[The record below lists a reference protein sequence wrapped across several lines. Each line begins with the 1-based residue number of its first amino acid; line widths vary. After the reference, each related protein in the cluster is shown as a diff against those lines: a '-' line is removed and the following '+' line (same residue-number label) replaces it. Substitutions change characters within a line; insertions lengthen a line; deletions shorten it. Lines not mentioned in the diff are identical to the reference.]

1 MLHDVGKI
9 TIEEAI
15 LCKPGRLTAEEFE
28 IMKAHSERCYREAYS
43 HEQAMQMIL
52 SGECG
57 AFNPLLLRCLTDVQS
72 ELRAALHP

>member
-1 MLHDVGKI
+1 
-9 TIEEAI
+9 
-15 LCKPGRLTAEEFE
+15 
-28 IMKAHSERCYREAYS
+28 MKAHSARCYREAYS